1 LGDNGLAVVDV
12 KLITATVSMVPHCP
26 VINGRAAEDRF
37 FVHEKIGLDMA
48 NMGGYNQPVLDEE

>member
-1 LGDNGLAVVDV
+1 
-12 KLITATVSMVPHCP
+12 MVPHCP